1 MWLFHVRWAKSHGN
15 LCWYTAGTVFAYPR
29 PECQLHL
36 AWVIKI
42 NSIYG
47 NPSVCR
53 ITNIGPA
60 HFTTRWKE
68 RGTETISPLRDDVA
82 AACEDGR
89 LFGTFFSALSVYH
102 CWQRPSYRTRL
113 FWAHCAMWRKLKTRG
128 MILIDK
134 NEWLVIFPWFTQE
147 QAPHGNNSIDCK
159 VYFLQNVVPDPLR
172 PALLRIDVQDGTR
185 AALMF
190 HAQKW

>member
-1 MWLFHVRWAKSHGN
+1 MLFCNLGEVLILQWRFYPILDLIVSSTLHQSFSLKHYYFWASTFRCKMQ
-15 LCWYTAGTVFAYPR
+15 R
-29 PECQLHL
+29 
-36 AWVIKI
+36 
-42 NSIYG
+42 
-47 NPSVCR
+47 R
-53 ITNIGPA
+53 
-60 HFTTRWKE
+60 KE

-102 CWQRPSYRTRL
+102 CWQRRSYRTRL

-134 NEWLVIFPWFTQE
+134 NEWLVIFPRFTQE